1 MSLLRLRCLTRAPRR
16 AKPTFLDAAS
26 GALLLLFPLPMVIAA
41 NAAVGKRWASHATG
55 VLAGL
60 TAGGAFLVGALDLV
74 GAGLVQS
81 GPGGQ
86 QIGLDAGIMVTAA
99 LAAVLTARPVRE
111 HIARVLPIDPDSP
124 VHAYALVLAVIL
136 FGTQLATVLFVD
148 VLAIDQ
154 TLPPLSIGDVLASET
169 PFLIMA
175 LAGVG
180 IYIRRNTAGSAQRLG
195 LVRPAWWHV
204 VLALAAAGA
213 FFALVQGADW
223 LSHQWT
229 PGVASQVDKTTQHVF
244 GGLDDPIG
252 IAAIALLPGI
262 CEEILFRGALQPRLG
277 LVVTAVLFTSI
288 HTQYGLSFDAL
299 SVLIVA
305 LGLGLIRKH
314 TNTTTSGLCHVTYN
328 LLAAIGVAGALTGVA
343 VAVEVFL
350 VAIAAYGVWTN
361 RRRFLPGGGQP
372 DEST

>member
-1 MSLLRLRCLTRAPRR
+1 
-16 AKPTFLDAAS
+16 
-26 GALLLLFPLPMVIAA
+26 MVITA

-55 VLAGL
+55 ILAGL
-60 TAGGAFLVGALDLV
+60 TAGGAFLVGALDLG

-86 QIGLDAGIMVTAA
+86 QTGLDIGIMVTAGV
-99 LAAVLTARPVRE
+99 AAVLTARPARE
-111 HIARVLPIDPDSP
+111 RVARVLPIDPDSP

-180 IYIRRNTAGSAQRLG
+180 IYIRRNAAGTAERLG
-195 LVRPAWWHV
+195 VVRPAWWQV

-229 PGVASQVDKTTQHVF
+229 PGVAGQVDRTTQHVF
-244 GGLDDPIG
+244 GGLNDPIG

-305 LGLGLIRKH
+305 IGLGLIRKYA
-314 TNTTTSGLCHVTYN
+314 NTTTSGLCHVTYN
-328 LLAAIGVAGALTGVA
+328 LLAAIGVAGALTGPA
-343 VAVEVFL
+343 VGVEVVL
-350 VAIAAYGVWTN
+350 VALAGYGVWTS
-361 RRRFLPGGGQP
+361 RRRLVPGGKVA
-372 DEST
+372 D

>member
-1 MSLLRLRCLTRAPRR
+1 V
-16 AKPTFLDAAS
+16 
-26 GALLLLFPLPMVIAA
+26 LLLFPLPMVITA
-41 NAAVGKRWASHATG
+41 NAAVGKRWAGHATG
-55 VLAGL
+55 ILAGL
-60 TAGGAFLVGALDLV
+60 TAGGAFLVGALDLG

-86 QIGLDAGIMVTAA
+86 QTGLDAGIMVTAA

-111 HIARVLPIDPDSP
+111 RIGRVVPIDPDSP

-136 FGTQLATVLFVD
+136 FGTQLATIFFVD

-154 TLPPLSIGDVLASET
+154 TLPPLAIGDVVASEV
-169 PFLIMA
+169 PFLVMA

-180 IYIRRNTAGSAQRLG
+180 LYLRRNAAATAERLG
-195 LVRPAWWHV
+195 LVRPAWWQV

-229 PGVASQVDKTTQHVF
+229 PDVARQVDQTTQHVF
-244 GGLDDPIG
+244 GGLNGPLG
-252 IAAIALLPGI
+252 IAAVALLPGI

-277 LVVTAVLFTSI
+277 ILVTAALFTSI

-305 LGLGLIRKH
+305 IGLGLIRKY
-314 TNTTTSGLCHVTYN
+314 TNTTTSSVCHITYN
-328 LLAAIGVAGALTGVA
+328 LLAAIGVAGGLFGVA
-343 VAVEVFL
+343 VAVELGL
-350 VAIAAYGVWTN
+350 VALAGLGVWSH
-361 RRRFLPGGGQP
+361 RRRYLAAGV
-372 DEST
+372 